1 MHCSHFAGPLYG
13 KLLVQYIDI
22 QQKNVTLHK
31 LQTYCWSKI
40 WLGDGPLYSHSF
52 NKMCSDLNCSH
63 LVGAKYG
70 KLLFHYIAIQTEKY
84 HSTCTAVILL
94 VQTRVRCWSLI
105 QLFNQQYVTI
115 HKLQSFCWS
124 KILQGVGPLYSH
136 STSKILPQINCSH
149 FAGPKYGKVLV
160 LFIVIQPINIFL
172 T

>member
-1 MHCSHFAGPLYG
+1 MHCSHFAGLLYG

-70 KLLFHYIAIQTEKY
+70 KLLVHYIAIQTEKY
-84 HSTCTAVILL
+84 HSICTAVNSAGPNKGEVLVLDIVIQPAICHHPQTPVILL
-94 VQTRVRCWSLI
+94 VQNIARCWS
-105 QLFNQQYVTI
+105 
-115 HKLQSFCWS
+115 
-124 KILQGVGPLYSH
+124 
-136 STSKILPQINCSH
+136 
-149 FAGPKYGKVLV
+149 
-160 LFIVIQPINIFL
+160 FI
-172 T
+172 